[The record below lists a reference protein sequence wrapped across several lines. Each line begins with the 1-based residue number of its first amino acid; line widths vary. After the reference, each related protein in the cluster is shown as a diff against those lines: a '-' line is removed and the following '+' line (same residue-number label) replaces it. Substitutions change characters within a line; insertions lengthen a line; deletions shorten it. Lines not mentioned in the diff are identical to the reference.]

1 MTEPTSSK
9 ERKEKGNGLVKE
21 KKYSEAAEC
30 YSKAIEPNEPILH
43 SNLQKFDEH

>member
-1 MTEPTSSK
+1 METAK
-9 ERKEKGNGLVKE
+9 DWKDKGNGLVKE